1 MLAHGADRLEEPEWE
16 SGSFFFVK
24 IKCLP
29 RNRMLTEKQNTYRY
43 TEVYQN
49 TECLP
54 GNEKHTQ
61 ENSIFT
67 RNRTLT
73 EIQNKKLPDY
83 LFASFDAR
91 GRRG

>member
-29 RNRMLTEKQNTYRY
+29 KYRRLTEKQKAYR
-43 TEVYQN
+43 E

-54 GNEKHTQ
+54 KY
-61 ENSIFT
+61 
-67 RNRTLT
+67 RM
-73 EIQNKKLPDY
+73 
-83 LFASFDAR
+83 FA
-91 GRRG
+91 GK

>member
-29 RNRMLTEKQNTYRY
+29 RNRMLTEKQNAYR
-43 TEVYQN
+43 E

-54 GNEKHTQ
+54 KYRMFAGKRKTHTQ

-67 RNRTLT
+67 RNRNTDRNA
-73 EIQNKKLPDY
+73 E
-83 LFASFDAR
+83 
-91 GRRG
+91 

>member
-29 RNRMLTEKQNTYRY
+29 RNKMLTEKQNAYR
-43 TEVYQN
+43 E
-49 TECLP
+49 TECLSR
-54 GNEKHTQ
+54 NRRLTKIQNVCREMKNTHTQ

-67 RNRTLT
+67 RNRNTDRNA
-73 EIQNKKLPDY
+73 E
-83 LFASFDAR
+83 
-91 GRRG
+91 

>member
-29 RNRMLTEKQNTYRY
+29 RNKMLTEKQNA
-43 TEVYQN
+43 YQN

-54 GNEKHTQ
+54 GNEKHTHRKTAYLQ
-61 ENSIFT
+61 ET
-67 RNRTLT
+67 GTLT
-73 EIQNKKLPDY
+73 EMQNKKLPDY

>member
-29 RNRMLTEKQNTYRY
+29 KYRRLTEKQKAYRETEGLSRNRMLTEKQNA
-43 TEVYQN
+43 YQN

-54 GNEKHTQ
+54 GNETHTQ
-61 ENSIFT
+61 ENNIFT
-67 RNRTLT
+67 RNRNT
-73 EIQNKKLPDY
+73 DR
-83 LFASFDAR
+83 DAE
-91 GRRG
+91 